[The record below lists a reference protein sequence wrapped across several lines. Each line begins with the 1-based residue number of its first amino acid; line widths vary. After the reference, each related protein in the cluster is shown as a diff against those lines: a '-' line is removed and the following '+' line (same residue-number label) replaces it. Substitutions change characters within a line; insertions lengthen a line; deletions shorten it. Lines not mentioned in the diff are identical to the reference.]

1 MDCDS
6 YAYFVKT
13 FGEPIKCDKSIWLA
27 TCKAEKRALDLNL
40 LLPQGLYVVMEKGIV
55 TMVKKTYF

>member
-13 FGEPIKCDKSIWLA
+13 FGEPVWCEKSIWLA
-27 TCKAEKRALDLNL
+27 LCKAEKRALDLGL
-40 LLPQGLYVVMEKGIV
+40 LIPQGICIVMEKGVV